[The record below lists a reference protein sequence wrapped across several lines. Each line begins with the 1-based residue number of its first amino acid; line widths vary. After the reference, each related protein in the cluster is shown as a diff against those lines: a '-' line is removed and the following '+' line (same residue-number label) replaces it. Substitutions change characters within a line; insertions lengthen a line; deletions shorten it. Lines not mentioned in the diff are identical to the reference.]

1 MSETQQVTPKRCAV
15 YCRVSSDERLDQTFN
30 SIDAQREAGAAF
42 IASQRAEGWEQ
53 VEDNYEDPGFTG
65 GNMDR
70 PGLKRLLQDIQDGKI
85 DIVVVY
91 KIDRLSR
98 SLADFAKMIQLFDRY
113 KASFSSVTQQI
124 NSATSMGRLMLNV
137 LLSFAQFERE
147 VTGERIRDKFAASKR
162 KGMWMGGQV
171 PMGYCVDNRKLVV
184 EPEEAEV
191 VRQIFDSF
199 VATRSTTLMVKQLVE
214 QGVTSKNGKP
224 LSKQALYTILHNRLY
239 IGDIGHKGDTSK
251 NRHPLSKQAVHTIPH
266 NRLYLGDIGHKGDFY
281 PGQHE
286 ALIDQSQWDRV
297 QEIMAQNSRDRARD
311 TFGQKC
317 RHGFLLRGMM
327 FTADGDLYLPMAT
340 RKTSGKLYR
349 YYVVNKNQKMG
360 AGTVEFANLPAA
372 GIEKSVLEKVLEVLR
387 SGQMV
392 HNCWQQICVI
402 NPDLTEPEAMV
413 LFFKNTA
420 GLWDQLATQA
430 KQDIVRTL
438 IKRITVAPEGL
449 HVDWRFEAWGAL
461 IGVPPKNLAG
471 YEKLEYELLELEA
484 A

>member
-1 MSETQQVTPKRCAV
+1 MSETQQSTPKRCAV

-42 IASQRAEGWEQ
+42 IASQRSEGWEP
-53 VEDNYEDPGFTG
+53 VEDSYEDPGFTG

-70 PGLKRLLQDIQDGKI
+70 PGLKRLLRDIQDGKI

-147 VTGERIRDKFAASKR
+147 VTGERIRDKIAASKR

-171 PMGYCVDNRKLVV
+171 PMGYCVDNRKLVAV
-184 EPEEAEV
+184 PEEAQV
-191 VRQIFDSF
+191 VRQIFGSF

-214 QGVTSKNGKP
+214 QGVRSKNGKP
-224 LSKQALYTILHNRLY
+224 LTKQALYTILHNRLY
-239 IGDIGHKGDTSK
+239 IGDLGHKG
-251 NRHPLSKQAVHTIPH
+251 N
-266 NRLYLGDIGHKGDFY
+266 FY

-286 ALIDQSQWDRV
+286 ALIDQSVWDRV
-297 QEIMAQNSRDRARD
+297 QEIMAENSRDRARE

-327 FTADGDLYLPMAT
+327 FTPDGDLYLPMAIRHSIT
-340 RKTSGKLYR
+340 I
-349 YYVVNKNQKMG
+349 YYELVRQVWRDAEG
-360 AGTVEFANLPAA
+360 LCEF
-372 GIEKSVLEKVLEVLR
+372 LR
-387 SGQMV
+387 SIPKGS
-392 HNCWQQICVI
+392 
-402 NPDLTEPEAMV
+402 
-413 LFFKNTA
+413 
-420 GLWDQLATQA
+420 G
-430 KQDIVRTL
+430 
-438 IKRITVAPEGL
+438 
-449 HVDWRFEAWGAL
+449 VDSLYDVYGDR
-461 IGVPPKNLAG
+461 
-471 YEKLEYELLELEA
+471 EKLPTCFEEDEHVKNIFVAAITWVFFHELGHLMQEHGVIRAEFSSTANGLELISMPLEGRPSTTRPA
-484 A
+484 IPTSIG